1 MAESQKYC
9 GIYSFAAIEL
19 LFLLILVSG
28 LANGFTRID
37 KLSILLMALNQG
49 YRPKLLSSKLE
60 WRNFEMFLFNICE
73 ERIF

>member
-1 MAESQKYC
+1 
-9 GIYSFAAIEL
+9 
-19 LFLLILVSG
+19 VSG

-60 WRNFEMFLFNICE
+60 WTNFEMFLFNICE

>member
-1 MAESQKYC
+1 M
-9 GIYSFAAIEL
+9 
-19 LFLLILVSG
+19 SG

-60 WRNFEMFLFNICE
+60 WRNFEMFMSS
-73 ERIF
+73 IFVKSEYCKSNRSLQSWDKFG

>member
-1 MAESQKYC
+1 M
-9 GIYSFAAIEL
+9 
-19 LFLLILVSG
+19 SG

-60 WRNFEMFLFNICE
+60 WRNFEMFMSS
-73 ERIF
+73 IFVKSECCKSNRSLQSWDKFG

>member
-1 MAESQKYC
+1 M
-9 GIYSFAAIEL
+9 
-19 LFLLILVSG
+19 SG

-60 WRNFEMFLFNICE
+60 WRNFEMFMSA
-73 ERIF
+73 IFVNSEYCKKSVVAKLG